1 MGGHGTGHDSMWA
14 GMVLVMFDSMWAGMV
29 LVMFAITFFPP
40 QARREVP
47 ASTTIT
53 IVKLPLLDC
62 KKYLA

>member
-14 GMVLVMFDSMWAGMV
+14 GMVLVMF
-29 LVMFAITFFPP
+29 AITFCPP